1 MILSEEIN
9 KKSIKIALEKLKLR
23 ETRTAPEIVGSSSRW
38 NPVLLRKVSET
49 TVRAEGRSVMV
60 RVDEDTGEMIGWRYL
75 DAATAS
81 PKIKTTK
88 EEALR
93 IAQSEIELPAN
104 AELESVEMINR
115 GGAGYTAIVKWK
127 HMVKGIEVENDYIMV
142 KINPE
147 TGEVISVTKNWSEVN
162 E

>member
-1 MILSEEIN
+1 LSDEIRE
-9 KKSIKIALEKLKLR
+9 KSMKIALEKLKLK
-23 ETRTAPEIVGSSSRW
+23 ETRAAPEIVRSSSRW
-38 NPVLLRKVSET
+38 NPVLLRKISEN

-81 PKIKTTK
+81 PKIKITE
-88 EEALR
+88 EEALT
-93 IAQSEIELPAN
+93 IAQSEIKLPAG
-104 AELESVEMINR
+104 AELESVEMVNR
-115 GGAGYTAIVKWK
+115 GSAGYAAIVKWK
-127 HMVKGIEVENDYIMV
+127 HIVKNIEVENDYIMV

-147 TGEVISVTKNWSEVN
+147 TREVISVTKIWSEIN